1 MKVLEAVSTL
11 LSTSAF
17 DTASTPTSA
26 PAPAWTLE
34 SIAEAAAL
42 RVVAAK
48 PERTTE
54 KRIMFAVEED
64 R

>member
-17 DTASTPTSA
+17 DTASKSTSA
-26 PAPAWTLE
+26 LAPAWTLE

-42 RVVAAK
+42 QVIAAK
-48 PERTTE
+48 PARTTE
-54 KRIMFAVEED
+54 KRIMFAVEKD